1 MRREYGALP
10 RISQQGDSLANTLHP
25 GFFRGTEDPRKRGIL
40 QNTGCRSYRE
50 QLQCAHHAHVMQGLT
65 MVTIFATMLV
75 VLWLHSMELP
85 VIEDGIDKIQAL
97 WVGSLGVLG
106 MWGGGTAPDPGAG
119 RRTSRGIYCNQQ
131 WDTMR
136 VFRQIGRQVLNQEL
150 AMARLERVVSSRTHF
165 KSVALLGPP
174 GVGKSLTVMAL
185 RQQYPWPENVHSYSW
200 NTYVPDGVQ
209 KFHIIR
215 NFVEQLSDCGQNLLI
230 VDNLSTCDYAI
241 VHIYNKLLLEREG
254 EHESGYNPAAN
265 QTVLVLY
272 VFNLEMEYYWEQ
284 FELLQQLPVDTTIV
298 NYRPFGRNELS
309 DCLEHE
315 LSLEQRT
322 LDPDVKEHILDEA
335 LFDVQ
340 YSGCKRLRQLILQ
353 HGLYDRN

>member
-1 MRREYGALP
+1 MRRDGMLP
-10 RISQQGDSLANTLHP
+10 NVSQQQGDSLANTLHP
-25 GFFRGTEDPRKRGIL
+25 GFFRETEDPRKRGIL
-40 QNTGCRSYRE
+40 RNTSCRSYRE
-50 QLQCAHHAHVMQGLT
+50 QLQCAQQAHIMQGLI

-75 VLWLHSMELP
+75 VLWLHSMDLQ
-85 VIEDGIDKIQAL
+85 VVNDGIDRLQAL
-97 WVGSLGVLG
+97 WIGSLGVLG
-106 MWGGGTAPDPGAG
+106 IWGGTGADSG
-119 RRTSRGIYCNQQ
+119 SRSARSLYCSQP

-136 VFRQIGRQVLNQEL
+136 LFRQIGRQVLNQEIAL
-150 AMARLERVVSSRTHF
+150 TRLERVVASQTHF

-174 GVGKSLTVMAL
+174 GVGKSQTVMAL

-200 NTYVPDGVQ
+200 STYVPDGVQ
-209 KFHIIR
+209 KFHLIR

-254 EHESGYNPAAN
+254 ERDYSAAVN
-265 QTVLVLY
+265 QTVLVVY

-284 FELLQQLPVDTTIV
+284 FELLQQLPVDTTII
-298 NYRPFGRNELS
+298 NYRHFGRDELQ

-322 LDPDVKEHILDEA
+322 LDPDVKQLILDEA
-335 LFDVQ
+335 LLDVH

-353 HGLYDRN
+353 HGLYDMN